1 MICKGKKGYITKKQK
16 TKKKRKTNFIRLGMK
31 MVLTIEL
38 AKCPQLNSRPNV
50 PNL

>member
-1 MICKGKKGYITKKQK
+1 MRNRVIFTKKK
-16 TKKKRKTNFIRLGMK
+16 NKKKRKTNFIRLGIK